1 MYNLITGVYQMFRSI
16 AKKIA
21 LTFVIFATFI
31 LLINVSFGKDSIKR
45 NISNNKNVN
54 WKVAITSDT
63 KDSFFENTQEITFKT
78 PDNLDVVEGKFA
90 PGMTAIAELELDL
103 IGTNVPVEFSAKID
117 KNNLLYKNFKLTAT
131 LDGENYNFGRTKLI
145 ELENNSPFNASNGKK
160 ILQLQLEWKSYS
172 NEMDNI
178 IGSLGENIKIPITMN
193 LKQHIQ

>member
-1 MYNLITGVYQMFRSI
+1 MFRSI

>member
-78 PDNLDVVEGKFA
+78 PDNLDVAEGKFA